1 MKIKKYYTI
10 KEWSKFKK
18 NNYFD
23 MQEILC
29 QRYDVILADH
39 KTRNEK
45 IISILKKFN
54 QRNFDKAM
62 KQFNNF
68 MKDFGNSVDPLTREI
83 NTLERDTSRQKNR
96 DNIDL
101 IWGKTHNSVPVWCL
115 SDDNFDSQTR
125 HEANLEKIWGK
136 KN

>member
-1 MKIKKYYTI
+1 
-10 KEWSKFKK
+10 
-18 NNYFD
+18 
-23 MQEILC
+23 
-29 QRYDVILADH
+29 
-39 KTRNEK
+39 
-45 IISILKKFN
+45 
-54 QRNFDKAM
+54 M

-101 IWGKTHNSVPVWCL
+101 IWGKTHNPVPVWCL